1 MQSIF
6 FRYPAD
12 SQPAGGIE
20 GGILSVSTVGY
31 ASLYNQIIQMHKRT
45 TSKIFARAREL
56 RREMTPVERK
66 LWARLRVHRMQ
77 DVHFRTQHAIG
88 NYVVDFCSVRK
99 RLIIELDGGQ
109 HLEQEDYDK
118 ERTKFLESKGYRV
131 LRFWNND
138 VTKDMDAVL
147 NTIWEALG

>member
-6 FRYPAD
+6 FRHPAD
-12 SQPAGGIE
+12 SQPAGRIE
-20 GGILSVSTVGY
+20 GGILSVSTIGY

-66 LWARLRVHRMQ
+66 LWARLRAHRMQ

-99 RLIIELDGGQ
+99 RLIIELDGTPFGRSM
-109 HLEQEDYDK
+109 LNKKTMTRK
-118 ERTKFLESKGYRV
+118 ERS
-131 LRFWNND
+131 FWNQ
-138 VTKDMDAVL
+138 KDTACCGFGITM
-147 NTIWEALG
+147 